1 MNSFEMVSNAIAKK
15 LEIDVATIKP
25 ESTLEE
31 LGLDSLDTF
40 DIIFEAED
48 KLGIKVPNDQVDVKT
63 IQDMTNLLDQLL
75 FELVRLSWELN
86 QSFHWTIPQY
96 QQV

>member
-48 KLGIKVPNDQVDVKT
+48 KLGIKVPNFQADVKT
-63 IQDMTNLLDQLL
+63 IHDMTNLLDQLL
-75 FELVRLSWELN
+75 AKKV
-86 QSFHWTIPQY
+86 
-96 QQV
+96 

>member
-1 MNSFEMVSNAIAKK
+1 MVSNAIAKK

-63 IQDMTNLLDQLL
+63 IQDMTNLLDELL
-75 FELVRLSWELN
+75 AKKV
-86 QSFHWTIPQY
+86 
-96 QQV
+96 

>member
-1 MNSFEMVSNAIAKK
+1 MPSKVYNKYHWRLRIKNEFIWNGVKRNCKK

-75 FELVRLSWELN
+75 AKKV
-86 QSFHWTIPQY
+86 
-96 QQV
+96 

>member
-1 MNSFEMVSNAIAKK
+1 MDSFEMVSNAIAKK

-75 FELVRLSWELN
+75 AKKV
-86 QSFHWTIPQY
+86 
-96 QQV
+96 

>member
-15 LEIDVATIKP
+15 LEIDVTTIKP

-31 LGLDSLDTF
+31 LGLDSLDTL

-75 FELVRLSWELN
+75 AKKV
-86 QSFHWTIPQY
+86 
-96 QQV
+96 

>member
-75 FELVRLSWELN
+75 ATKV
-86 QSFHWTIPQY
+86 
-96 QQV
+96 

>member
-1 MNSFEMVSNAIAKK
+1 VSNAIAKK

-75 FELVRLSWELN
+75 AKKV
-86 QSFHWTIPQY
+86 
-96 QQV
+96 

>member
-1 MNSFEMVSNAIAKK
+1 MTMNSFEMVSNAIAKK
-15 LEIDVATIKP
+15 LEIDLATIKP

-75 FELVRLSWELN
+75 AKKE
-86 QSFHWTIPQY
+86 
-96 QQV
+96 

>member
-40 DIIFEAED
+40 DIIFEADD

-75 FELVRLSWELN
+75 AKKV
-86 QSFHWTIPQY
+86 
-96 QQV
+96 

>member
-1 MNSFEMVSNAIAKK
+1 MKDKKMNSFEMVSNAIAKK

-63 IQDMTNLLDQLL
+63 IQDMTKLLDQLL
-75 FELVRLSWELN
+75 AKKV
-86 QSFHWTIPQY
+86 
-96 QQV
+96 

>member
-1 MNSFEMVSNAIAKK
+1 MKDKKMNSFEMVSNAIAKK

-75 FELVRLSWELN
+75 AKKA
-86 QSFHWTIPQY
+86 
-96 QQV
+96 

>member
-15 LEIDVATIKP
+15 LEIDVTTINP

-75 FELVRLSWELN
+75 AKKV
-86 QSFHWTIPQY
+86 
-96 QQV
+96 

>member
-1 MNSFEMVSNAIAKK
+1 MVSNAIAKK

-63 IQDMTNLLDQLL
+63 IQDMTTFLINCLLKKYKD
-75 FELVRLSWELN
+75 S
-86 QSFHWTIPQY
+86 
-96 QQV
+96 

>member
-1 MNSFEMVSNAIAKK
+1 MIKDKKMNSFEMVSNAIAKK
-15 LEIDVATIKP
+15 LEIDVTTIKP

-75 FELVRLSWELN
+75 AKKA
-86 QSFHWTIPQY
+86 
-96 QQV
+96 

>member
-15 LEIDVATIKP
+15 LEIDVTTIKP

-75 FELVRLSWELN
+75 AKKA
-86 QSFHWTIPQY
+86 
-96 QQV
+96 

>member
-1 MNSFEMVSNAIAKK
+1 MIKDKKMNSFEMVSNAIAKK

-75 FELVRLSWELN
+75 AKKV
-86 QSFHWTIPQY
+86 
-96 QQV
+96 

>member
-1 MNSFEMVSNAIAKK
+1 MVSNAIAKK

-25 ESTLEE
+25 ENTLEE

-75 FELVRLSWELN
+75 SKKV
-86 QSFHWTIPQY
+86 
-96 QQV
+96 

>member
-15 LEIDVATIKP
+15 LEIDVATSKP

-63 IQDMTNLLDQLL
+63 IQDMTNLLDELL
-75 FELVRLSWELN
+75 AKKV
-86 QSFHWTIPQY
+86 
-96 QQV
+96 

>member
-1 MNSFEMVSNAIAKK
+1 MVSNAIAKK

-25 ESTLEE
+25 DSTLEE

-75 FELVRLSWELN
+75 AKKV
-86 QSFHWTIPQY
+86 
-96 QQV
+96 

>member
-1 MNSFEMVSNAIAKK
+1 MVSNAIEKK
-15 LEIDVATIKP
+15 LEIDVATIKS

-31 LGLDSLDTF
+31 LGLDRLDTF

-48 KLGIKVPNDQVDVKT
+48 KLGIKVPKYQVDVKT

-75 FELVRLSWELN
+75 TKKV
-86 QSFHWTIPQY
+86 
-96 QQV
+96 

>member
-1 MNSFEMVSNAIAKK
+1 MVSNAIAKK

-25 ESTLEE
+25 ESSLEE

-75 FELVRLSWELN
+75 AKKV
-86 QSFHWTIPQY
+86 
-96 QQV
+96 

>member
-25 ESTLEE
+25 ESTREE
-31 LGLDSLDTF
+31 LGLESLDTF

-75 FELVRLSWELN
+75 AKKL
-86 QSFHWTIPQY
+86 
-96 QQV
+96 

>member
-1 MNSFEMVSNAIAKK
+1 MKDKKMNSFEMVSNAIAKK

-63 IQDMTNLLDQLL
+63 IQDMTNLLDQLIAKK
-75 FELVRLSWELN
+75 V
-86 QSFHWTIPQY
+86 
-96 QQV
+96 

>member
-1 MNSFEMVSNAIAKK
+1 MVSNAIAKK

-25 ESTLEE
+25 ENTLEE

-48 KLGIKVPNDQVDVKT
+48 NLGIKVPNDQVDVKT

-75 FELVRLSWELN
+75 AKKV
-86 QSFHWTIPQY
+86 
-96 QQV
+96 

>member
-1 MNSFEMVSNAIAKK
+1 MNSFELVSSAIAKK

-75 FELVRLSWELN
+75 AKKV
-86 QSFHWTIPQY
+86 
-96 QQV
+96 

>member
-15 LEIDVATIKP
+15 LEIDVTTIKP

-48 KLGIKVPNDQVDVKT
+48 KLGIKVTNDQVDVKT

-75 FELVRLSWELN
+75 AKKV
-86 QSFHWTIPQY
+86 
-96 QQV
+96 

>member
-15 LEIDVATIKP
+15 LEIDVTTIKP

-63 IQDMTNLLDQLL
+63 IQDMTNLLDELL
-75 FELVRLSWELN
+75 AKKV
-86 QSFHWTIPQY
+86 
-96 QQV
+96 

>member
-1 MNSFEMVSNAIAKK
+1 M
-15 LEIDVATIKP
+15 ATIKP

-63 IQDMTNLLDQLL
+63 IQDMTNLLDELL
-75 FELVRLSWELN
+75 AKKV
-86 QSFHWTIPQY
+86 
-96 QQV
+96 

>member
-15 LEIDVATIKP
+15 LEIDVTTIKP

-48 KLGIKVPNDQVDVKT
+48 KLDIKVPNDQVDVKT

-75 FELVRLSWELN
+75 AKKV
-86 QSFHWTIPQY
+86 
-96 QQV
+96 

>member
-25 ESTLEE
+25 ENTLEE

-63 IQDMTNLLDQLL
+63 IQDMTNLLDELL
-75 FELVRLSWELN
+75 AKKV
-86 QSFHWTIPQY
+86 
-96 QQV
+96 

>member
-15 LEIDVATIKP
+15 LEIDLATIKP

-75 FELVRLSWELN
+75 AKKE
-86 QSFHWTIPQY
+86 
-96 QQV
+96 

>member
-1 MNSFEMVSNAIAKK
+1 MVSNAIAKK

-25 ESTLEE
+25 ENTLEE

-75 FELVRLSWELN
+75 AKKV
-86 QSFHWTIPQY
+86 
-96 QQV
+96 

>member
-25 ESTLEE
+25 ENTLEE

-75 FELVRLSWELN
+75 AKKYKN
-86 QSFHWTIPQY
+86 K
-96 QQV
+96 